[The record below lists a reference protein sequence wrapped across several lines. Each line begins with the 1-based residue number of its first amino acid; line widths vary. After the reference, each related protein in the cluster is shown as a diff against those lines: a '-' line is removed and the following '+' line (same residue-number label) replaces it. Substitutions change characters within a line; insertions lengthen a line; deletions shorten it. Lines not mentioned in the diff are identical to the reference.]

1 MMPAAAPSSDDGG
14 QMTDDG
20 RQMTE
25 GRRQMIYS
33 LPIDARVILLILP
46 F

>member
-1 MMPAAAPSSDDGG
+1 MKEDRW

-25 GRRQMIYS
+25 GRRQMIYRLS
-33 LPIDARVILLILP
+33 LDARVILLIFLV
-46 F
+46 